1 MIAAIICTRAILAI
15 ARWAMRSIW
24 GCWCRTGGAASS
36 LHPEACRRR
45 VALDELLL
53 LADIDPELKL
63 LGIEVD
69 IERRQ
74 RDRRDHLRR
83 QAGIFGD
90 RRVRLRLVSLDEF
103 LCLAHALDR
112 LLMGFGPFAR
122 RRPDHRGRAIGRALE
137 PIRHRHAGARLND
150 ARREGRLRGIGIDL
164 AALQRIARLREADL
178 DISDAI
184 G

>member
-1 MIAAIICTRAILAI
+1 MIAAIISTRATMAI

-74 RDRRDHLRR
+74 RNRGDHLRR
-83 QAGIFGD
+83 QAGVFSDRLFG
-90 RRVRLRLVSLDEF
+90 LRLVRLDEF
-103 LCLAHALDR
+103 LCLAHAGAHAPR
-112 LLMGFGPFAR
+112 SPAYAP
-122 RRPDHRGRAIGRALE
+122 RPICASSPR
-137 PIRHRHAGARLND
+137 PPW
-150 ARREGRLRGIGIDL
+150 
-164 AALQRIARLREADL
+164 
-178 DISDAI
+178 
-184 G
+184 